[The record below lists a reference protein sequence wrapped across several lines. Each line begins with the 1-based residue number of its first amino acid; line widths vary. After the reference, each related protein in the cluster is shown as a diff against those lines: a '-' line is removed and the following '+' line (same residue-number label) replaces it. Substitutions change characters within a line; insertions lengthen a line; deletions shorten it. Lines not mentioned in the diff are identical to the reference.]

1 MSTDRAPH
9 PLSLLYGEAPPPDL
23 RRDNTALVVV
33 DMQYFDAHP
42 DWGEGKTVKQVGAEA
57 AFAYYFDRLQEIIPN
72 IQVLLSTSR
81 QAGVEVIHLRV
92 AELTED
98 ARDIGRKQ
106 AVRGLFV
113 PRSSKEAELLEEVA
127 AEGDEIV
134 ISKSSSGVFA
144 WTNLDRLLQTMGI
157 ENLVFCGTS
166 TNGCVESAV
175 KDAADLGYRNLLVSD
190 ACAAGSELGHE
201 QALARLGGGPNVVVS
216 TAEMTARLA
225 ELGLEPVPAR
235 REALAKHLASP
246 PPPPAEGAGPSDPYK
261 LIFGEPPRPL
271 LDPTTMALLLMD
283 VQRLTAD
290 RDGSLWQRAVE
301 HGAEEALAPYFA
313 RVDAIRPAIAD
324 LLALCRRAGV
334 EVIHARIAE
343 LTRDSRDAGPRQR
356 AFGLRVPRGSPD
368 AEILLEAAPIG
379 DEIVLD
385 CSGAALFPTT
395 NVERLLRNL
404 SIRTIL
410 IAGTSIDSGI
420 EATIRNAADR
430 DWDVVL
436 LSDASALYWQLDD
449 LAKMAGGLTTVMT
462 VAELAD
468 ALERGLGGEVRF
480 LGLGGESS

>member
-1 MSTDRAPH
+1 MSDRSPH
-9 PLSLLYGEAPPPDL
+9 PLTLLYGEAPPPNL

-42 DWGEGKTVKQVGAEA
+42 DWGEGKAVKHVGAEA
-57 AFAYYFDRLQEIIPN
+57 AFAYYFERLQEIIPN
-72 IQVLLSTSR
+72 IQALLSTGR
-81 QAGVEVIHLRV
+81 MAGVEVIHLRV
-92 AELTED
+92 SELTDD
-98 ARDIGRKQ
+98 ARDVGRKQ

-113 PRSSKEAELLEEVA
+113 PKSSKEAELLEEVA

-175 KDAADLGYRNLLVSD
+175 KDAADLGYRSLLVSD
-190 ACAAGSELGHE
+190 ACAAGSEAGHE
-201 QALARLGGGPNVVVS
+201 EALARLDGGPNVVVS

-235 REALAKHLASP
+235 REALAKHLAAPSP
-246 PPPPAEGAGPSDPYK
+246 TPAEGGGPNDPYK
-261 LIFGEPPRPL
+261 LIFGEPPAPL
-271 LDPTTMALLLMD
+271 LDPKTTTLLLMD

-290 RDGSLWQRAVE
+290 RDGSLWRRAVE
-301 HGAEEALAPYFA
+301 RGAAGTLEPYFA
-313 RVDAIRPAIAD
+313 RVDAIRPEIAG

-334 EVIHARIAE
+334 EVIHARMAE
-343 LTRDSRDAGPRQR
+343 LTRDSRDVGPRQR
-356 AFGLRVPRGSPD
+356 AFGLRVPHGSPD
-368 AEILLEAAPIG
+368 AEILPDAAPIG

-385 CSGAALFPTT
+385 RSGAALFPTT

-404 SIRTIL
+404 GTRTVL
-410 IAGTSIDSGI
+410 IAGTSIDGGI

-436 LSDASALYWQLDD
+436 LSDASALFWQLDD
-449 LAKMAGGLTTVMT
+449 VRKMAGGLTTVMT
-462 VAELAD
+462 VAELEE
-468 ALERGLGGEVRF
+468 ALTARRAQ
-480 LGLGGESS
+480 

>member
-1 MSTDRAPH
+1 VPNRCPNPLRAVF
-9 PLSLLYGEAPPPDL
+9 GAAPSPDL
-23 RRDNTALVVV
+23 RRENTALVVV

-57 AFAYYFDRLQEIIPN
+57 AFAYYFDRLREIIPN
-72 IQVLLSTSR
+72 IQSLLATSR
-81 QAGVEVIHLRV
+81 QAGIEVIHLRV
-92 AELTED
+92 SEMTED
-98 ARDIGRKQ
+98 SRDVGRKQ

-175 KDAADLGYRNLLVSD
+175 RDAEDLGYRNLLISD
-190 ACAAGSELGHE
+190 ACAAGSEASHE
-201 QALARLGGGPNVVVS
+201 AALARLDSGPNVIVS
-216 TAEMTARLA
+216 TAEMNARIA

-235 REALAKHLASP
+235 RQALAEHLAAP
-246 PPPPAEGAGPSDPYK
+246 PPTPAAGGGPSDPYT
-261 LIFGEPPRPL
+261 LIFGEPPRPS
-271 LDPTTMALLLMD
+271 LDPGSTALLLLD

-290 RDGSLWQRAVE
+290 RSGTLWRRAVDQ
-301 HGAEEALAPYFA
+301 GVEETLAPYFA
-313 RVDAIRPAIAD
+313 RVDAIKPAVAE
-324 LLALCRRAGV
+324 LLTLCRRAEI

-356 AFGLRVPRGSPD
+356 ASGLRVPRGSPD
-368 AEILLEAAPIG
+368 ADLLPESAPLD

-385 CSGAALFPTT
+385 RSGAALFPTT
-395 NVERLLRNL
+395 NIERLLRNL
-404 SIRTIL
+404 GIETVL
-410 IAGTSIDSGI
+410 IAGTSIDGGI

-430 DWDVVL
+430 DWNVVL
-436 LSDASALYWQLDD
+436 VEDASALYWHLDGVKG
-449 LAKMAGGLTTVMT
+449 LAGGLTTVMT
-462 VAELAD
+462 VAALA
-468 ALERGLGGEVRF
+468 AAVLATPVRRRD
-480 LGLGGESS
+480 